1 MGKIFVRQT
10 KLSIVRTLGID
21 ITGGTSPLIKY
32 IKPSG
37 ETGEFVATITDA
49 SIGELTYAIT
59 SITDLDQYGVW
70 IFWGHITDSGGKVIV
85 GEPSRLVVFIE
96 GEL

>member
-1 MGKIFVRQT
+1 MGKIFVGQT

-21 ITGGTSPLIKY
+21 ITNHTSPLIKY

-37 ETGEFVATITDA
+37 ETGQFVATVTA
-49 SIGELTYAIT
+49 VLTGELTYVIQSA
-59 SITDLDQYGVW
+59 TDLDQYGTW
-70 IFWGHITDSGGKVIV
+70 RFWAHTTDNGGKVIA